1 MNVKKLHC
9 LFPCY
14 FLFIFYYEI
23 VHRVQEKNEKQHKK
37 SQSSLYAYSWT
48 NIGKWL
54 HSDAVADPRVVWRPL
69 PPFGQFRVRLWAL
82 MGDRIKNVVLTAQ
95 MRQNNWERGAIGVTD
110 N

>member
-48 NIGKWL
+48 NMREMAAFWCSGRSQSGVKTF
-54 HSDAVADPRVVWRPL
+54 A
-69 PPFGQFRVRLWAL
+69 PFWTVSGTF
-82 MGDRIKNVVLTAQ
+82 MGTDG
-95 MRQNNWERGAIGVTD
+95 RQN
-110 N
+110 